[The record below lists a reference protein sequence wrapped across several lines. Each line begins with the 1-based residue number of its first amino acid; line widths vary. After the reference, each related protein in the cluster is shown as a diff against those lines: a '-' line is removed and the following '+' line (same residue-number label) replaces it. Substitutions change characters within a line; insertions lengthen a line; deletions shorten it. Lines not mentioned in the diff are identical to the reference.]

1 MYKDTCLACFH
12 MHQVAESNKSSNLG
26 ENMTIAIFGM
36 HEQNVTQTYRLQ
48 VGGSNVPWRHH
59 RCAHAGRNLLC
70 VCADICACTDLPTD
84 RPTCASS
91 LDAASISNS
100 PLPAVEA
107 AQVNHV
113 CAPEQPMQ
121 SGIRDPVLGLTA
133 KARYQHRRR

>member
-1 MYKDTCLACFH
+1 MCRGDTTDVRTL
-12 MHQVAESNKSSNLG
+12 EG
-26 ENMTIAIFGM
+26 IFYAS
-36 HEQNVTQTYRLQ
+36 VQTY
-48 VGGSNVPWRHH
+48 V
-59 RCAHAGRNLLC
+59 HAQ
-70 VCADICACTDLPTD
+70 TDRPTD

-107 AQVNHV
+107 AQVNYV